1 MSHVGLEPWLFTS
14 LETTPPFVPAS
25 NSLNGLHSPVLNNGR
40 LLNTYQIMFKEFLC
54 APACAFRRT
63 NVHCASGVD
72 VRSYAVGAQPRP
84 GLDGGATGAARIVVG
99 DVVRRQSDV
108 VERHVRGVRAA
119 GRRSDAP
126 VRNTRVVVAPSSRRC
141 TSTPAE
147 SASFHRRRLQN
158 VAAKYLHC
166 DFLVRGCRKVCR
178 ASS

>member
-1 MSHVGLEPWLFTS
+1 MPTCG
-14 LETTPPFVPAS
+14 
-25 NSLNGLHSPVLNNGR
+25 
-40 LLNTYQIMFKEFLC
+40 
-54 APACAFRRT
+54 PACAFRRT
-63 NVHCASGVD
+63 NVHCASGVN

-84 GLDGGATGAARIVVG
+84 GLVGGAAGAARIGVG

-119 GRRSDAP
+119 GRRSDAT

-141 TSTPAE
+141 TSTTPV

-158 VAAKYLHC
+158 VVAKYLDC
-166 DFLVRGCRKVCR
+166 EFLVRGGRKVCR